1 MILVY
6 NVLVYYIVIV
16 SNVVGKMVVLYLGRI
31 FVDLIFLLILEVND
45 GWGKWKYLFVWF
57 FFFLLM
63 LINDLLMNY

>member
-45 GWGKWKYLFVWF
+45 GWG
-57 FFFLLM
+57 
-63 LINDLLMNY
+63 

>member
-45 GWGKWKYLFVWF
+45 GWGKWKCLFGF